1 MIRTEALSQTTSAN
15 NAIEFEDYLPK
26 HEKITFLHGENVR
39 QISIQLVKEK
49 VNEIET
55 KMGGGDGK
63 VADEEEESEEALDV
77 MFKIKLEKPEPL
89 GVKISKKN
97 VCIVTI
103 VQGDENQN
111 EENTNK
117 KLLEYYLSQKDV
129 TWGQQFKNAIMLGPQ
144 IDQDNFILEDVSGFE
159 AFSHFIS
166 IGWKVLFSL
175 VPPARYASGKPAFFI
190 SLAFIAIVTAVV
202 GTFAELLGCQLG
214 IDDSITAITL
224 VALGTSLPDTFASM
238 SAARSSEYADAAIGN
253 ITGSNSVNVFL
264 GLGFPWVIAAI
275 YFDSNQE
282 RLGRPYYVP
291 AGEVAYSVYVFLIC
305 ALLCFAILIA
315 RRIVSTLIIIILLF
329 RSSVESLEA
338 QNFRGTSVFGSLLCY
353 GAFTLL
359 CQFLTQVKQY
369 QTKNEKNDK

>member
-1 MIRTEALSQTTSAN
+1 
-15 NAIEFEDYLPK
+15 
-26 HEKITFLHGENVR
+26 
-39 QISIQLVKEK
+39 
-49 VNEIET
+49 
-55 KMGGGDGK
+55 
-63 VADEEEESEEALDV
+63 
-77 MFKIKLEKPEPL
+77 
-89 GVKISKKN
+89 
-97 VCIVTI
+97 
-103 VQGDENQN
+103 
-111 EENTNK
+111 
-117 KLLEYYLSQKDV
+117 
-129 TWGQQFKNAIMLGPQ
+129 
-144 IDQDNFILEDVSGFE
+144 
-159 AFSHFIS
+159 
-166 IGWKVLFSL
+166 
-175 VPPARYASGKPAFFI
+175 
-190 SLAFIAIVTAVV
+190 
-202 GTFAELLGCQLG
+202 
-214 IDDSITAITL
+214 

-264 GLGFPWVIAAI
+264 GLGLPWVIAAI

-315 RRIVSTLIIIILLF
+315 RRIVSTLIIIILFF